1 MRVDACINLHI
12 LDLCEGTGVL
22 ATRSVSTAEPLTAA
36 LLELFLDLGESVLWA
51 RTSGLLRLGMRRL
64 LGSLSSSCASTDVEA
79 ESFDW
84 IESFGIE
91 LLERIRFIGV
101 LCLHHLGNLVDSQ
114 LTVPLT
120 IPRPNVKEAIG
131 HLLLTSYEDIVPLC

>member
-12 LDLCEGTGVL
+12 LDLGKGTGIL

-36 LLELFLDLGESVLWA
+36 LLELFFDLGESVLWA
-51 RTSGLLRLGMRRL
+51 RTSGLLRLGRRL
-64 LGSLSSSCASTDVEA
+64 LASLSSSCASISVEA
-79 ESFDW
+79 ESLDW

-91 LLERIRFIGV
+91 LLERIRLVGV
-101 LCLHHLGNLVDSQ
+101 LCLHHLSNLVDSE